1 MDSDSDAARQVTG
14 RGHRALPLWAGL
26 GRPLPHL
33 SYSGGALM
41 PAPLRHAATRDWST
55 MSESAVS
62 STELFRLK
70 VLTISSQVTTGF
82 PPVFFPL
89 PGARRP
95 ALSPQSPASRSPL
108 PTWFVQS
115 SWFLLLA
122 LCRYRPL
129 ASSRQPARSI
139 TTRWREMARFP
150 RKYTV
155 PLIGSA

>member
-1 MDSDSDAARQVTG
+1 MLSDLGMDSDSDAARQVTG

-82 PPVFFPL
+82 PPVFL
-89 PGARRP
+89 PVA
-95 ALSPQSPASRSPL
+95 
-108 PTWFVQS
+108 W
-115 SWFLLLA
+115 
-122 LCRYRPL
+122 
-129 ASSRQPARSI
+129 
-139 TTRWREMARFP
+139 
-150 RKYTV
+150 
-155 PLIGSA
+155 GSAARVIAAKPSVTVATTSMVRAVVMVPPSCHCAATGFLPIRVSRP